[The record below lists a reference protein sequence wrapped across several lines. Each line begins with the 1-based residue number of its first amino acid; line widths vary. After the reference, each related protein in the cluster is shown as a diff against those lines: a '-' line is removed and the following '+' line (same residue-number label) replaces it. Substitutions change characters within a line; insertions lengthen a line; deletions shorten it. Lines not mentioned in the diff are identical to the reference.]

1 MELWVTY
8 RNAQISAMT
17 TLDQM
22 FSHRIRFTV
31 LCQTQDELDIL
42 KGYEL
47 MYSRKLEIYTLNQWK
62 EREPVI
68 KGYTQTDDGEINYIK
83 EYSKLTPVVYS
94 TFKPEDHFRG
104 L

>member
-1 MELWVTY
+1 
-8 RNAQISAMT
+8 MT

-31 LCQTQDELDIL
+31 LCKTQDELEIL

-62 EREPVI
+62 QRKPVP
-68 KGYTQTDDGEINYIK
+68 YLTVSDGK
-83 EYSKLTPVVYS
+83 RLLVTGQPHLTPVVYS
-94 TFKPEDHFRG
+94 TFKPGDYFRG